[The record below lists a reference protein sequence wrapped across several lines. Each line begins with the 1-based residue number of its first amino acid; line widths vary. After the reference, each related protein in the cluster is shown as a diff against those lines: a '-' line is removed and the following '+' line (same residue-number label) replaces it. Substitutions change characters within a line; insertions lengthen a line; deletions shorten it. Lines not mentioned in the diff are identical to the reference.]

1 MLAVQSIGEGVFGVM
16 LVIFVKLVLHGGA
29 AVYGALL
36 GVQAI
41 GSLLGGLAVG
51 QFGKRVTPARLLG
64 VCTCLFGLVD
74 LLIVDLPIF
83 VKGGVAL
90 VGLLFVLVGIPGVG
104 AIVSMQTLLQTLIE
118 DRLRGRVFGAI
129 QAVNA
134 LMMLIG
140 ITLAGLL
147 GDRLGP
153 VLLLNIQ
160 GSVYFLSGVLALLTL
175 RRMLAKRAEALQKKL
190 AGTA

>member
-1 MLAVQSIGEGVFGVM
+1 M
-16 LVIFVKLVLHGGA
+16 
-29 AVYGALL
+29 
-36 GVQAI
+36 
-41 GSLLGGLAVG
+41 
-51 QFGKRVTPARLLG
+51 
-64 VCTCLFGLVD
+64 
-74 LLIVDLPIF
+74 
-83 VKGGVAL
+83 
-90 VGLLFVLVGIPGVG
+90 
-104 AIVSMQTLLQTLIE
+104 
-118 DRLRGRVFGAI
+118 RGRVFGAI

-140 ITLAGLL
+140 IILAGLL